1 MTNPKENGSASPQSQ
16 LVQNTLTS
24 TIDFTGVPEGLH
36 SPPDDLLRLACG
48 DGKRMGQVTRWTT
61 NWRDFSESL
70 SVPEVGEKRGAFWCA
85 ADYGDSTR
93 RNGNSVQAVSL
104 IVLDVERKA
113 EQPPPLADA
122 LALCEARG
130 WQAFGHTTYTHT
142 RDAPRYRLCI
152 VPSRSIKPGEL
163 RRLVVAVAQELELE
177 CACDLAASGDSARL
191 YYTPRVPSEAHKA
204 MFEHGSV
211 EGATVNVDEMLAS
224 AAPLM
229 MEVFSDCAPPLAMEN
244 GQLLDDLQSALKYIE
259 SDSYESW
266 IAGLMALK
274 TAPISDARELAHW
287 WSARSAKYSY
297 EDCQNKWDS
306 LVPTLTSFKAIFWKA
321 QELGWVNP
329 QRRTYGL
336 ADNSGLLGGVDSEA
350 GKTTP
355 IGPHP
360 LARFV
365 ELDKEPKPPRWVLP
379 GVIGQ
384 GLTVISGAQG
394 VGKTTTIL
402 PLALMVAGLHGG
414 ELMPLH
420 WRHVIYVTEDIEQ
433 AQRILAGMV
442 RFGGLGIKQDDVKE
456 SLHLV
461 AAVRLDAAKVAE
473 VGDFY
478 NEQFVRVVNGVEI
491 SPLVV
496 FDTKSAIF
504 AVDNENDNAE
514 ASRLVAAIKQNFAN
528 LPVWLVGHISKQN
541 IGRTNVNE
549 ISTRGANAIEA
560 DANQTIFL
568 VREGDARFIVLGK
581 TRFEPRWRELEVH
594 SYKASLMAKNEF
606 GEDEELLLRWGIAA
620 PASQSCKEATQQA
633 LEQQRKEDQAQ
644 LRHDI
649 FHTVGAAWVM
659 GNPLNR
665 EGVKAKVN
673 RNRQTVTN
681 MIENLL
687 SERWLHEVTVPQKLR
702 VKNSKKTYLVC
713 LSTEEHDAILAGA
726 DLPAAYLVTPA
737 SWQKKVISSVPK
749 LQGEN
754 GQVEESEMSFH
765 PFPFHPFPFHPFP
778 KKNTLGTGG
787 MNSIFV
793 HPPPFSTHSE
803 SDGNE

>member
-16 LVQNTLTS
+16 PVQNTLTS
-24 TIDFTGVPEGLH
+24 TCDFTGVLEWLH
-36 SPPDDLLRLACG
+36 SPTDALLRLACG
-48 DGKRMGQVTRWTT
+48 NGGRMGQVTEWTT
-61 NWRDFSESL
+61 NWDDFSESL
-70 SVPEVGEKRGAFWCA
+70 SVPQVGEKQGTFWCA
-85 ADYGDSTR
+85 ADYGGRTQRIRD
-93 RNGNSVQAVSL
+93 NVQGVSL
-104 IVLDVERKA
+104 IVLDVEAKA
-113 EQPPPLADA
+113 KQPPPLADT

-130 WQAFGHTTYTHT
+130 WQAFAHTTYTHKP
-142 RDAPRYRLCI
+142 DAPRYRLCI
-152 VPSRSIKPGEL
+152 VPSRSIEPGEL

-191 YYTPRVPSEAHKA
+191 YYTPRVPSEADKA

-211 EGATVNVDEMLAS
+211 EGATVNVDEMLAMS
-224 AAPLM
+224 KPKAFIPALTLAAATRIS
-229 MEVFSDCAPPLAMEN
+229 EAE
-244 GQLLDDLQSALKYIE
+244 QLGDDLRSALDYL
-259 SDSYESW
+259 DPDNYDRW
-266 IAGLMALK
+266 IGGLMALK
-274 TAPISDARELAHW
+274 TAPISNAQEIAHL
-287 WSARSAKYSY
+287 WSRKSAKYNY
-297 EDCQNKWDS
+297 AQCQAKWD
-306 LVPTLTSFKAIFWKA
+306 LLKPTETSYKTIFSKA

-336 ADNSGLLGGVDSEA
+336 ADNSGLFGGADREA

-355 IGPHP
+355 IETHP

-402 PLALMVAGLHGG
+402 PLALVVAGLHGG
-414 ELMPLH
+414 ELMPRH
-420 WRHVIYVTEDIEQ
+420 CRHVIYVTEDIEQ

-442 RFGGLGIKQDDVKE
+442 RFGGLGIKQVDVKE
-456 SLHLV
+456 RLHLV

-478 NEQFVRVVNGVEI
+478 REQFVRVVNGVEI

-504 AVDNENDNAE
+504 AVENENDNAE

-541 IGRTNVNE
+541 IGRTNVDE

-581 TRFEPRWRELEVH
+581 TRFEPRWRELEVN
-594 SYKASLMAKNEF
+594 SYTASLMAKNEF
-606 GEDEELLLRWGIAA
+606 GEDEVLLLRWGIAA
-620 PASQSCKEATQQA
+620 PASQSRKEAAQQA
-633 LEQQRKEDQAQ
+633 LEQQRKEYQAQ

-649 FHTVGAAWVM
+649 FHTVGVAWVM
-659 GNPLNR
+659 GDPLNR
-665 EGVKAKVN
+665 EGVKARVN
-673 RNRQTVTN
+673 RNSQTVTN
-681 MIENLL
+681 MIKNLL

-702 VKNSKKTYLVC
+702 VMNSKKTYLIC

-737 SWQKKVISSVPK
+737 SWQKKVIPHVPK
-749 LQGEN
+749 PHGEN
-754 GQVEESEMSFH
+754 GQVEESEMS
-765 PFPFHPFPFHPFP
+765 FHPFPFHPFP

-793 HPPPFSTHSE
+793 HPPPISTLSG

>member
-1 MTNPKENGSASPQSQ
+1 MKNITNRCRANFNPQNIPANLKAIKGWVVWMAKEKPNPQPGKFDKMPYYPSGHARKGKQGSVQDKAQLGTFEDAFNAFKENSLYAGLGLAMLPDWS
-16 LVQNTLTS
+16 LVAFDGDGCLNDAGDIDADVDALTS
-24 TIDFTGVPEGLH
+24 GTYTEVSPSGKGIRAFFMGTYKTIRKGNREIYSTTQFVTVTGDAL
-36 SPPDDLLRLACG
+36 DD
-48 DGKRMGQVTRWTT
+48 TRTL
-61 NWRDFSESL
+61 L
-70 SVPEVGEKRGAFWCA
+70 SV
-85 ADYGDSTR
+85 D
-93 RNGNSVQAVSL
+93 
-104 IVLDVERKA
+104 DVKPLLHEMFAPSILVKPI
-113 EQPPPLADA
+113 PPPA
-122 LALCEARG
+122 
-130 WQAFGHTTYTHT
+130 Y
-142 RDAPRYRLCI
+142 
-152 VPSRSIKPGEL
+152 
-163 RRLVVAVAQELELE
+163 
-177 CACDLAASGDSARL
+177 
-191 YYTPRVPSEAHKA
+191 
-204 MFEHGSV
+204 
-211 EGATVNVDEMLAS
+211 VNG
-224 AAPLM
+224 
-229 MEVFSDCAPPLAMEN
+229 N
-244 GQLLDDLQSALKYIE
+244 GQLLDDLRDALEFINPDPYDEWVSIM
-259 SDSYESW
+259 
-266 IAGLMALK
+266 MALK
-274 TAPISDARELAHW
+274 TAPVGGALDLVHW
-287 WSARSAKYSY
+287 WSSKSAKYDY
-297 EDCQNKWDS
+297 AECQAKWDS
-306 LVPTLTSFKAIFWKA
+306 LAPTLTSFKAIFWKA
-321 QELGWVNP
+321 QGLGWVNP
-329 QRRTYGL
+329 QRSTSGP
-336 ADNSGLLGGVDSEA
+336 ADGTGQFGRGDSET
-350 GKTTP
+350 GEIIP

-402 PLALMVAGLHGG
+402 PLALVVAGLHGG
-414 ELMPLH
+414 ELMPRH

-433 AQRILAGMV
+433 VQRILAGMV
-442 RFGGLGIKQDDVKE
+442 RFGGLGIKQEDVKE
-456 SLHLV
+456 RLHLV

-478 NEQFVRVVNGVEI
+478 REQFVRVVKGVEI

-504 AVDNENDNAE
+504 AVENENDNAE

-568 VREGDARFIVLGK
+568 VREGDARFIVLSK

-620 PASQSCKEATQQA
+620 PASQSRKEATQQA

-687 SERWLHEVTVPQKLR
+687 SERWLHEITVPRELR
-702 VKNSKKTYLVC
+702 VMNSKQNYLVC
-713 LSTEEHDAILAGA
+713 LTTEEHEAILAGA
-726 DLPAAYLVTPA
+726 DLPAAYQVTPV
-737 SWQKKVISSVPK
+737 SWQKKVISPVPK
-749 LQGEN
+749 SEGEN
-754 GQVEESEMSFH
+754 GQGEKSEMSFH
-765 PFPFHPFPFHPFP
+765 SFPFHPFP
-778 KKNTLGTGG
+778 KKNTLRTGG
-787 MNSIFV
+787 LNSIFV
-793 HPPPFSTHSE
+793 HPPPLSTRSG